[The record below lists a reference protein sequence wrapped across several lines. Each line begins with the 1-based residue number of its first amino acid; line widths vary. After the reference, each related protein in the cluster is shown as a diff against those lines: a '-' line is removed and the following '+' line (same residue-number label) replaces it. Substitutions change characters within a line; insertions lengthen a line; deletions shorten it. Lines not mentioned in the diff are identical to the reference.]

1 MKTNRIVVIGA
12 GSASFGLVNLSA
24 LLRTEGLKGSELC
37 LVDINEKGLEIIT
50 KLANRLNDEW
60 KSGFIIKSSTN
71 RLDYLKDADY
81 IVLSVAIDREK
92 CWKSDVEIALKYD
105 IHHYGENG
113 GPGALFHTARNV
125 NLILP
130 ILNDIELYAP
140 NALVLNFTN
149 PVPRICALASKYTKV
164 KMVGICH
171 QINFGYLMAAVIFGK
186 EYGFDVPDNYLFK
199 WDNDHEVSY
208 KMVYQAKERFDIKA
222 FGINHFTWIQSMI
235 DKQTKEDVLP
245 LFKQKFLESKT
256 NFELYTKELIE
267 VFDEVVVSGD
277 AHNLEYLPFTHNV
290 NRKSWERY
298 DIQMY
303 PLDSASN
310 QRDHMWDLLE
320 NLSDGNG
327 SIDFLRDSVSERA
340 EAIIESMINHKPM
353 IEIAVNIP
361 NKGHITNLPD
371 GTIIEVPALIDAS
384 GIHGIAMGDLP
395 KMAAEYCRREAFLVD
410 LCLEAIMSKK
420 KSKYCEAL
428 LADSMIDDI
437 SVAKNLLND
446 YLVANKE
453 YISLISE

>member
-50 KLANRLNDEW
+50 KLAHRLNDEW
-60 KSGFIIKSSTN
+60 KSGFVIKSSTN
-71 RLDYLKDADY
+71 RLDYLNGADY
-81 IVLSVAIDREK
+81 IILSVAINREK
-92 CWKSDVEIALKYD
+92 CWKSDVEIALKYG

-130 ILNDIELYAP
+130 ILKDIEMYAP

-149 PVPRICALASKYTKV
+149 PVPRICALAYKYTKV

-186 EYGFDVPDNYLFK
+186 EYGFDVPENYCFK
-199 WDNDHEVSY
+199 WDNDREISY
-208 KMVYQAKERFDIKA
+208 KMIYQAKERFDIKA

-235 DKQTKEDVLP
+235 DKETKEDVLP
-245 LFKQKFLESKT
+245 LFKQKFLDNKT

-267 VFDEVVVSGD
+267 VLDEVVVSGD

-303 PLDSASN
+303 PLDAASN
-310 QRDHMWDLLE
+310 QRDQMWELLE
-320 NLSDGNG
+320 NLSNGNG

-340 EAIIESMINHKPM
+340 EAIIDSMINHKPM

-361 NKGHITNLPD
+361 NKGHITNLPE

-395 KMAAEYCRREAFLVD
+395 KMASEYCRREAFLVD
-410 LCLEAIMSKK
+410 LCLEAIMSQKK
-420 KSKYCEAL
+420 TKYLEAL

-437 SVAKNLLND
+437 SVAKHLLND

-453 YISLISE
+453 YISLMSD

>member
-1 MKTNRIVVIGA
+1 MRNKRIVVIGA

-37 LVDINEKGLEIIT
+37 LIDIDEKGLEIIT
-50 KLANRLNDEW
+50 NLAHRVNKEW
-60 KSGFIIKSSTN
+60 KSGFDIKSSTN
-71 RLDYLKDADY
+71 RLDYLDGANF
-81 IVLSVAIDREK
+81 IILSVAINREK
-92 CWKSDVEIALKYD
+92 CWQSDVDIALRYG

-113 GPGALFHTARNV
+113 GPGALLHTARNA

-130 ILNDIELYAP
+130 ILRDIENHAP

-149 PVPRICALASKYTKV
+149 PVPRICALAHKYTKV

-186 EYGFDVPDNYLFK
+186 DYGFDVPDNYLFR
-199 WDNDHEVSY
+199 WDNDRDISF
-208 KMVYQAKERFDIKA
+208 KMIDQAKERFDIKA
-222 FGINHFTWIQSMI
+222 YGINHFTWIQSMI
-235 DKQTKEDVLP
+235 DKETKEDILP
-245 LFKQKFLESKT
+245 LFKQKFLENQT

-277 AHNLEYLPFTHNV
+277 AHNLEYLPYTHNV

-303 PLDSASN
+303 PLLAASN
-310 QRDHMWDLLE
+310 HRDQMWELLE
-320 NLSDGNG
+320 NLSKGNG
-327 SIDFLRDSVSERA
+327 SIDFLKDSVSERA
-340 EAIIESMINHKPM
+340 EAIIDSIINHKPM

-361 NKGHITNLPD
+361 NKGHIANLPE
-371 GTIIEVPALIDAS
+371 GTIIEVPALMDSS

-395 KMAAEYCRREAFLVD
+395 KIVGELCRREAFSVE

-420 KSKYCEAL
+420 KSKFLEAL
-428 LADSMIDDI
+428 LLDSMVDDI
-437 SVAKNLLND
+437 QVAKGLLND
-446 YLVANKE
+446 YLEANKY
-453 YISLISE
+453 YIELID